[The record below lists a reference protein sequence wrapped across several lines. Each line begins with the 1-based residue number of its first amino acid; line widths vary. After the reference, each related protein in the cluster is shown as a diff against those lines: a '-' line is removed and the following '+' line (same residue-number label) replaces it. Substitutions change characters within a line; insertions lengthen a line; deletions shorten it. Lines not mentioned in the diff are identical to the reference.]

1 MCVVHVVAI
10 CARSLL
16 LLLSF
21 LRCLPFIPL
30 VPWCILSLSC
40 LFGLRTRTAWQSAR
54 KHKRWEMTTETM
66 QTRQYKSKT
75 RNGTCRNAKR
85 MKFLVHLEHLEN
97 HSLCLLKHSRTPST
111 NPRSFLDASRQFS
124 RKLENHEILEFFGTC
139 PGPCSTIFSG
149 QRDRFREFPRPNW
162 SYRPKDGSGTP
173 LAKSCVKEASYNH
186 LKGAK
191 TTHNQLP
198 WKSSFSLH
206 PYYSSSRKGFP
217 SHFRVMHQNF
227 GAQLACAR

>member
-40 LFGLRTRTAWQSAR
+40 LFGLYQASKFQTEHAPHGRAPENTKDERWRPKQCRHVNTKA
-54 KHKRWEMTTETM
+54 KHAMEHVEM
-66 QTRQYKSKT
+66 QKKL
-75 RNGTCRNAKR
+75 
-85 MKFLVHLEHLEN
+85 KFPVHLEHPEN

-124 RKLENHEILEFFGTC
+124 RKLENSWNSRLFWC
-139 PGPCSTIFSG
+139 M
-149 QRDRFREFPRPNW
+149 PR
-162 SYRPKDGSGTP
+162 T
-173 LAKSCVKEASYNH
+173 L
-186 LKGAK
+186 
-191 TTHNQLP
+191 
-198 WKSSFSLH
+198 
-206 PYYSSSRKGFP
+206 
-217 SHFRVMHQNF
+217 
-227 GAQLACAR
+227 